1 MADQTVIDEKPPKQP
16 GALQRLMD
24 DEVERSRFLKAV
36 GGAGAASLSAFLV
49 AACGS
54 SSKKKK
60 AVATTTTPAQTNETS
75 QFGPGDIG
83 IMNYALTL
91 EYLEAKFYKEVV
103 DANLFSGKT

>member
-24 DEVERSRFLKAV
+24 DEVEHSRFLKAV
-36 GGAGAASLSAFLV
+36 GGAGAATLSAFFV

-54 SSKKKK
+54 SSKKKT
-60 AVATTTTPAQTNETS
+60 AVATTTSAQTNETS

-103 DANLFSGKT
+103 DAN